1 MGLFVGSDLFF
12 ILVTKGCSI
21 VVCFVSI
28 IYKLIIFK
36 IFKFVLLVRSRCK
49 VGYEIRSCC
58 GFVVQKS

>member
-36 IFKFVLLVRSRCK
+36 IFKFVLLVMSRCK
-49 VGYEIRSCC
+49 VGYEIR
-58 GFVVQKS
+58 G